1 MILKRFN
8 VLLIAFLL
16 LFAGYTQLYAS
27 EISETLKSVQTL
39 IKKKDYTSA
48 QRILIDKLKTN
59 QNSYKL
65 WLALGYVYEAD
76 DNYAKALKAFMLA
89 SELKTN
95 IPGLTDRILRLQQVV
110 KTQRKAEGADTSSQ
124 SLFEKARYQI
134 AFGQK
139 KEGFKTLYEAIEAD
153 RSLLSDDYGLI
164 HRGVDYFKENPD
176 LISDSEF
183 YLGAFQYY
191 AGYYNQ
197 ALQTLNNFIA
207 KADPSPRQKN
217 AKKIVEE
224 CQLVLDQIKAQAKQ
238 IAQAKAAKEA
248 DKKDK
253 DDTKEFVMTKKPDRT
268 IPKPKVKKHVDYSS
282 YNKKTPKPKRNENYA
297 VTLARAR
304 VLELL
309 SNFDNETETQP
320 KLKIIWRLGDMRM
333 PFPELMKKFSTLL
346 NHEEPMIVMATLKA
360 IARIGFPGAKIC
372 APFIAPLV
380 EEDNFYVKW
389 TTIRILQD
397 IPLLPEAVIPALIE
411 VYKNERVS
419 LRQSLIINA
428 IHAYGTTGQNILRR
442 MVSEAPGPDKRPI
455 AEILSIIT
463 GEDIEKIIRES

>member
-1 MILKRFN
+1 MFLKRIN
-8 VLLIAFLL
+8 VLALIVFVLST
-16 LFAGYTQLYAS
+16 GYTNLYAS
-27 EISETLKSVQTL
+27 EISRTLKSVQTFIKAKEYDQAQNLL
-39 IKKKDYTSA
+39 I
-48 QRILIDKLKTN
+48 RKLKTN

-76 DNYAKALKAFMLA
+76 SNYDKALKAFKLA

-95 IPGLTDRILRLQQVV
+95 IPGLTDRILRLQQLV
-110 KTQRKAEGADTSSQ
+110 KTQRKSPDSEKTAQ
-124 SLFEKARYQI
+124 SLFERARYQI

-164 HRGVDYFKENPD
+164 PRGLNYFKENPD
-176 LISDSEF
+176 MLSDANF

-197 ALQTLNNFIA
+197 ALQTLENFV
-207 KADPSPRQKN
+207 ADAQPSPRQKD
-217 AKKIVEE
+217 AKAIIEE
-224 CQLVLDQIKAQAKQ
+224 CKMVLEQIKAQAKQ
-238 IAQAKAAKEA
+238 IAQAKAAKED

-253 DDTKEFVMTKKPDRT
+253 KIVVTKKPGRI
-268 IPKPKVKKHVDYSS
+268 IPKPEIKKQVNYSH
-282 YNKKTPKPKRNENYA
+282 YDKKTPKPRRDENYA
-297 VTLARAR
+297 VTLARGR

-309 SNFDNETETQP
+309 SDFDKSTERKE

-333 PFPELMKKFSTLL
+333 PFPELMTKFAGLL
-346 NHEEPMIVMATLKA
+346 SHEEPVIVMATLKA
-360 IARIGFPGAKIC
+360 ISRIGLPGAKIC
-372 APFIAPLV
+372 APYIAPLV
-380 EEDNFYVKW
+380 EEENFYIKW

-397 IPLLPEAVIPALIE
+397 MPISPEAIIPALIE
-411 VYKNERVS
+411 VYKNERVQ

-428 IHAYGTTGQNILRR
+428 IYAYGITGQNILLR
-442 MVSEAPGPDKRPI
+442 MISEVPDSEKRPI

-463 GEDIEKIIRES
+463 GKDIEQILKES